1 MHTAIIA
8 AALTTGLVTAGTA
21 VTTIDPPEPS
31 RTVRV
36 SVVCAEKTSS
46 YPASVEPG
54 VSCGLQYTGFI
65 TLDPEQRR

>member
-8 AALTTGLVTAGTA
+8 AALTTGLVAAGAA
-21 VTTIDPPEPS
+21 VTTNDPPEPG

-36 SVVCAEKTSS
+36 AVACVEKNNS

-54 VSCGLQYTGFI
+54 VSCGLQYTGYI
-65 TLDPEQRR
+65 ALDPEARR